1 MTMCSGAVTDNLTYN
16 YSTWGNRLFSVED
29 ASTNNN
35 GVKTG
40 TSSFGYDN
48 NGNMTADGTKGA
60 AISYNLL
67 NLPAQVVLSSP
78 SRTVQYTYDASG
90 SKLKMSSPSA
100 GTLYAGAF
108 EYTVNGTLLRIGLE
122 EGQLVRNSSG
132 TYELN
137 YYIRDHMGNVRQ
149 VLKEEQVL
157 QQTQYYAFGLPVV
170 KDGNDAANKYL
181 YNGKEKQPET
191 GWLDYGARMYM
202 AEIGRWGAVDPAGA
216 VNYSQ
221 SPFHYV
227 LNNPF
232 GNIDPYGLWEES
244 ATGYSTSDKDDIRR
258 YLSYINF
265 ERKALGNK
273 PSSTQMI
280 EFVKGELSGTGLG
293 VLSNGGKLISEI
305 NEVGYRSSR
314 GVDWYAD
321 RQSVSRAW
329 HEVQGN
335 YNPDAL
341 DTRTLGHN
349 IFWKTYPGPDN
360 PKTYRGDDDYSYRPS
375 NIIEYPGMY
384 HDKAYDKKQVKGAA
398 GLFFSTKVI
407 GDDWRFV
414 GQELMLA
421 NNPALD
427 PVSRFQA
434 RIFATG
440 LGLAAT
446 PKTAI
451 YFLWKGVQGLGK
463 GASAVKP

>member
-137 YYIRDHMGNVRQ
+137 YYIRDHLGNVRQ
-149 VLKEEQVL
+149 VLKEDQQVL
-157 QQTQYYAFGLPVV
+157 QETQYYAFGLPVV

-202 AEIGRWGAVDPAGA
+202 AEIGRWGVVDPLSEISREFSPFVYGNDNPILMIDPDGMRTTYNWKTGAYINERGENVGFDQAKEEYGIGGGGCPPNCPQNVAKADATERAQSTVTPQIANGA
-216 VNYSQ
+216 VQIPQREQGTLSNADSRLQPHEQNLISGLSIALEVGAGEVAILKAGKIVSLFKVAKAGLTNSQ
-221 SPFHYV
+221 
-227 LNNPF
+227 L
-232 GNIDPYGLWEES
+232 IQKS
-244 ATGYSTSDKDDIRR
+244 ATLAERAIGETGGVAGTKKHQYATSLIDRYQSLYGNRGLLTNNYFNNGVNNRGFLDVLDKTNGIIYDFKFGKAVMRPTQFQKYTRNFQLPIQIIR
-258 YLSYINF
+258 
-265 ERKALGNK
+265 
-273 PSSTQMI
+273 P
-280 EFVKGELSGTGLG
+280 
-293 VLSNGGKLISEI
+293 
-305 NEVGYRSSR
+305 
-314 GVDWYAD
+314 
-321 RQSVSRAW
+321 
-329 HEVQGN
+329 
-335 YNPDAL
+335 
-341 DTRTLGHN
+341 
-349 IFWKTYPGPDN
+349 
-360 PKTYRGDDDYSYRPS
+360 
-375 NIIEYPGMY
+375 
-384 HDKAYDKKQVKGAA
+384 
-398 GLFFSTKVI
+398 
-407 GDDWRFV
+407 
-414 GQELMLA
+414 
-421 NNPALD
+421 
-427 PVSRFQA
+427 
-434 RIFATG
+434 
-440 LGLAAT
+440 
-446 PKTAI
+446 
-451 YFLWKGVQGLGK
+451 
-463 GASAVKP
+463 